1 MTHRLLSLATVL
13 AVALGASG
21 CGLAKRA
28 AVSFVY
34 DRADLPDANVV
45 ADQPY
50 RDTGDPKHRYNLFLP
65 LADSVQAAP
74 WPTVVFVHGGGWT
87 EGDRDYRFGGAD
99 VYNNIGRLF
108 AGHGVGAATISY
120 RLQPGVTWRE
130 QLSDVAAAVAAIRA
144 DVAARGGD
152 ADGLV
157 LSGHSAGAYFATRLA
172 VDAEAQR
179 AAGIAEGAVCGV
191 LPVSGAALDL
201 RDRESFEIGDNYDYY
216 LARFAPPGTPVTN
229 TPPAEPA
236 PWQAEA
242 SVVPLV
248 RAGLPPMHVV
258 WAEGDYP
265 ALIRQNEL
273 FVGALGA
280 AGVPVTT
287 TLVPGSSHFRI
298 VPTMSRTDREAGRA
312 MIDFVRGLDC

>member
-1 MTHRLLSLATVL
+1 MTRLLALLALVTL
-13 AVALGASG
+13 APG

-28 AVSFVY
+28 AMAVVY
-34 DRADLPDANVV
+34 DRADLPAANVI

-65 LADSVQAAP
+65 LADSVRARP
-74 WPTVVFVHGGGWT
+74 WPTVVFIHGGGWT

-108 AGHGVGAATISY
+108 AGHGVGAAVISY

-130 QLSDVAAAVAAIRA
+130 QLGDVAAAVAAVRT
-144 DVAARGGD
+144 DVGGRGG
-152 ADGLV
+152 APAGLV
-157 LSGHSAGAYFATRLA
+157 LSGHSAGGYFAARLA

-179 AAGIAEGAVCGV
+179 DAGIVGAVCGV

-201 RDRESFEIGDNYDYY
+201 RDRESFVIADNYDYY
-216 LARFAPPGTPVTN
+216 VARFAPPGTPAPE
-229 TPPAEPA
+229 TPPAAPM

-248 RAGLPPMHVV
+248 RPGLPPMHVI

-265 ALIRQNEL
+265 ALVRQNRL
-273 FVGALGA
+273 LVDALRA
-280 AGVPVTT
+280 DGVDVTT

-298 VPTMSRTDREAGRA
+298 VPTMSRADRVAGRA
-312 MIDFVRGLDC
+312 MIDFVRGLDCASEPR